1 MSRSYPPTAD
11 ELDASCYHHKDKKC
25 RVVYYPIPLKD
36 DNGKQVSHKGR
47 KIFQNIV
54 MCKTHK
60 VRLCYKIDF
69 EDQDPH
75 HCFWER
81 GAHFDQLSQ
90 GSNTPYNL
98 DTYPFDESNEN
109 PIELLP

>member
-1 MSRSYPPTAD
+1 MYYPPTAY
-11 ELDASCYHHKDKKC
+11 ELDSSCYHHKEKKC
-25 RVVYYPIPLKD
+25 RVVWYPLPKKD
-36 DNGKQVSHKGR
+36 DNGKQVFSEKG
-47 KIFQNIV
+47 KKEFINIV

-69 EDQDPH
+69 EDVDPH

-81 GAHFDQLSQ
+81 GGHFDQLSQ

-109 PIELLP
+109 PIESLP